1 MIHPGDLGPSVIEA
15 GRHAGTEQGRK
26 DPGARDGSV
35 FPGLQP
41 NPSIRRQPMHRNVPG
56 NAGRG
61 IFGMRGRLHCYQFS
75 DSAAFRQSSG
85 LFHPFPVG
93 HSLGYTPPMAEFVH
107 LHNHSDFSLLDGAA
121 SVTSMVDK
129 AKALG
134 MPGLALT
141 DHGNMFG
148 AVKFYDYCKEKGVNP
163 IVGSEFYVAGTSRLE
178 RTGTESGNKYFHLVL
193 LAENQEGFRNLLK
206 LSSASWTEGY
216 YYKPRIDDEILA
228 RHSKGVI
235 ASSACLAGEIPRL
248 LSVGKEAEAEK
259 KARWFREL
267 FGRERFYLE
276 LQDHG
281 IAEQAKV
288 NKLLVG
294 MSRKLDIPLI
304 ATNDMHYLERDDAEA
319 HDVLLCIGTNKKLA
333 EAGRMRFP
341 GREFYMK
348 DGAEM
353 AALFAEVP
361 EALANTLRVNEMVAL
376 DMAYPGP
383 LLPDYVIPEGFSS
396 PAEYL
401 KHLTYK
407 GLEARYPGLTEE
419 IRQRAEY
426 ELDIIIKMQFTGY
439 FLIVWD
445 FIDWAKNHGI
455 PVGPGRGSGAG
466 SIVAYALRITDID
479 PLRYNLLFERFLNP
493 ERISMPDFDVD
504 FCFERRGEVIDYV
517 TRKYGA
523 DRVGQII
530 TFGTLKAKAAI
541 KDVARVLDISFDE
554 SNAIAKLVPEDP
566 KMTLEKAFAQEPRL
580 QAMEAE
586 PRNAQLFKLARKLEN
601 KNRNTSFHAAGIV
614 IGKTALSDFVP
625 LYRDPKSGQVATQ
638 YTMDCLEDC
647 GLVKMDFLGLKTLTL
662 IKNAIDLVRKRG
674 VEIDEEHIPDDDPK
688 TFALLGEGRSTSI
701 FQFESSGMQ
710 DILKKAKPTSI
721 EDLIALNA
729 LYRPGP
735 MENIPQ
741 FIDSKWGRKP
751 IVYPDPCLEPILKET
766 YGVIV
771 YQEQVMQVA
780 QRIGGYSLGQADLLR
795 RAMGK
800 KKVDV
805 MMKEK
810 EKFVEGALKNGF
822 KAADA
827 ERIFD
832 ILVPFAGYGFN
843 KSHAAAYSVI
853 SYRTAWLKAN
863 WPAEFMAANLT
874 NEINNT
880 DKLSEYIGEA
890 RSMGLDLLPPD
901 VNFSEAHFSVV
912 DGKIVYGLLGI
923 KGVGEGLAKAIEAQ
937 RGSGGPFANFVDFI
951 ERMGTSAMNRKTLEC
966 LVHAGALDWTGRTRR
981 ELALNIERAV
991 DYVGK
996 KEDAGRYGQASLFD
1010 AAGEEE
1016 FPPFQFEPADEYPR
1030 PDLLRLEKEL
1040 IGFYFS
1046 GHPMDEWKGLWE
1058 RSSDAPVAHPDW
1070 ANPDRSYTLVAMLKT
1085 FREIVTKAN
1094 KKMAFG
1100 EVEEYSGSLEIVV
1113 FPDILEKYRQEFLVD
1128 KVLFL
1133 RGKIDTARS
1142 APSFKVE
1149 DFLDP
1154 GELTAKSWREVHL
1167 RLAPSIQSE
1176 DDLYDLRDVIFEN
1189 RGNCQVYFHVPE
1201 HGGPDAAASAPASL
1215 PAQAM
1220 DGDCETDE
1228 EGIPLP
1234 SVSAACA
1241 EEEGAEAPLPS
1252 TPIPPSPPIKEII
1265 VRANM
1270 QILCSPSSEVL
1281 ERLRTLPVVVEAWA
1295 S

>member
-1 MIHPGDLGPSVIEA
+1 
-15 GRHAGTEQGRK
+15 
-26 DPGARDGSV
+26 
-35 FPGLQP
+35 
-41 NPSIRRQPMHRNVPG
+41 
-56 NAGRG
+56 
-61 IFGMRGRLHCYQFS
+61 
-75 DSAAFRQSSG
+75 
-85 LFHPFPVG
+85 
-93 HSLGYTPPMAEFVH
+93 MADFVH
-107 LHNHSDFSLLDGAA
+107 LHNHSDYSLLDGAA
-121 SVTSMVDK
+121 SIKSMVDK

-141 DHGNMFG
+141 DHGNLFG
-148 AVKFYDYCKEKGVNP
+148 AVKFYDTCKDAGVNP
-163 IVGSEFYVAGTSRLE
+163 IIGSEFYVAGGSRLE
-178 RTGTESGNKYFHLVL
+178 KTGTESGNKYFHLVL
-193 LAENQEGFRNLLK
+193 LAENMEGFRNLLK

-228 RHSKGVI
+228 RHAKGLI

-248 LSVGKEAEAEK
+248 LSVGKEREAER
-259 KARWFREL
+259 KALWFREL
-267 FGRERFYLE
+267 FGSGRFFLE

-281 IAEQAKV
+281 IAEQAKI
-288 NKLLVG
+288 NKLLVA

-304 ATNDMHYLERDDAEA
+304 ATNDMHYLDREDAEA
-319 HDVLLCIGTNKKLA
+319 HDVLLCIGTNKKIEDA
-333 EAGRMRFP
+333 QRMRFP

-348 DGAEM
+348 TAEEM
-353 AALFAEVP
+353 RALFSELP
-361 EALANTLRVNEMVAL
+361 EALSNTLLINEMVGL
-376 DMAYPGP
+376 DMTYPGP
-383 LLPDYVIPEGFSS
+383 LLPDYEIPPGYSG
-396 PAEYL
+396 PADYL
-401 KHLTYK
+401 RHLTYE
-407 GLEARYPGLTEE
+407 GLKLRYPDLTAE
-419 IRQRAEY
+419 IRERAEY
-426 ELDIIIKMQFTGY
+426 ELGVIIEMRFTGY

-445 FIDWAKNHGI
+445 FIDWAKRHDI

-466 SIVAYALRITDID
+466 SIVAYSLRITDID

-517 TRKYGA
+517 TGKYGA
-523 DRVGQII
+523 DRVGQIV

-541 KDVARVLDISFDE
+541 KDVARVLGISFDE

-566 KMTLEKAFAQEPRL
+566 KMTIAKAFELEPKL
-580 QAMEAE
+580 AAMASE
-586 PRNAQLFKLARKLEN
+586 PRNARLFDLARKLEN

-614 IGKTALSDFVP
+614 IAKSALSDFVP
-625 LYRDPKSGQVATQ
+625 LYRDPKSGIVATQ
-638 YTMDCLEDC
+638 YTMDYLEKC

-662 IKNAIDLVRKRG
+662 IKNAIGLIRKHG
-674 VEIDEEHIPDDDPK
+674 VEIDEDRIPDDDPK
-688 TFALLGEGRSTSI
+688 TFALLGEGRSTSV

-710 DILKKAKPTSI
+710 DILKKAKPSSI

-741 FIDSKWGRKP
+741 FIDSKWGRQA

-780 QRIGGYSLGQADLLR
+780 QRIAGYSLGQADLLR

-810 EKFVEGALKNGF
+810 EKFVAGAVKNGF
-822 KAADA
+822 AASAAD
-827 ERIFD
+827 RIFD

-843 KSHAAAYSVI
+843 KSHAAAYSVV

-874 NEINNT
+874 NEIANT

-890 RSMGLDLLPPD
+890 RAMGLELMPPS
-901 VNFSEAHFSVV
+901 VNFSEAYFTVV

-923 KGVGEGLAKAIEAQ
+923 KGVGEAVAKAIETERAAN
-937 RGSGGPFANFVDFI
+937 GPFADFVDFI
-951 ERMGTSAMNRKTLEC
+951 ERMGTAAMNRKTLEC
-966 LVHAGALDWTGRTRR
+966 LVHAGAFDWTGRGRR
-981 ELALNIERAV
+981 ELALDIERAV
-991 DYVGK
+991 EYAGN
-996 KEDAGRYGQASLFD
+996 KEEAGRYGQASLFD
-1010 AAGEEE
+1010 ATDEEE
-1016 FPPFQFEPADEYPR
+1016 FPPFQYATSDEYPR
-1030 PDLLRLEKEL
+1030 ADLLRLEKEL

-1058 RSSDAPVAHPDW
+1058 RSSDAPVAHPER

-1085 FREIVTKAN
+1085 FREIITKSG

-1100 EVEEYSGSLEIVV
+1100 EVEDYSGSIEIVV
-1113 FPDILEKYRQEFLVD
+1113 FPDTLERHREKFLVD

-1133 RGKIDTARS
+1133 RGKIDTGRS
-1142 APSFKVE
+1142 VPSFKVE

-1154 GELTAKSWREVHL
+1154 GELAAKSWREVHL
-1167 RLAPSIQSE
+1167 RLAPDIRSE
-1176 DDLYDLRDVIFEN
+1176 DDLYELRDMLFES
-1189 RGNCQVYFHVPE
+1189 RGNCQVFFHVPE
-1201 HGGPDAAASAPASL
+1201 GSGPEGSAETVAPDVEGPL
-1215 PAQAM
+1215 P
-1220 DGDCETDE
+1220 DDCETDE
-1228 EGIPLP
+1228 DGIPLP
-1234 SVSAACA
+1234 SAVANCV
-1241 EEEGAEAPLPS
+1241 EEGETQPTAVPEVLPR
-1252 TPIPPSPPIKEII
+1252 PAGKEVL

-1270 QILCSPSSEVL
+1270 QILCSPDDEVL
-1281 ERLRTLPVVVEAWA
+1281 DRFRTLPVVVEVWSA
-1295 S
+1295 

>member
-1 MIHPGDLGPSVIEA
+1 M
-15 GRHAGTEQGRK
+15 
-26 DPGARDGSV
+26 
-35 FPGLQP
+35 
-41 NPSIRRQPMHRNVPG
+41 
-56 NAGRG
+56 
-61 IFGMRGRLHCYQFS
+61 
-75 DSAAFRQSSG
+75 AAF
-85 LFHPFPVG
+85 
-93 HSLGYTPPMAEFVH
+93 GYTPSMADFVH
-107 LHNHSDFSLLDGAA
+107 LHNHSDYSLLDGAA
-121 SVTSMVDK
+121 SVKSMVDR

-141 DHGNMFG
+141 DHGNLFG
-148 AVKFYDYCKEKGVNP
+148 AVKFYDTCKEAGVNP
-163 IVGSEFYVAGTSRLE
+163 IVGSEFYVAGGSRLE
-178 RTGTESGNKYFHLVL
+178 KTGTESGNKYFHLVL

-228 RHSKGVI
+228 RHSKGLI

-248 LSVGKEAEAEK
+248 LSIGKEAEAEK
-259 KARWFREL
+259 KALWFREL
-267 FGRERFYLE
+267 FGRDRYYLE

-281 IAEQAKV
+281 IPEQAKV
-288 NKLLVG
+288 NKLLVA
-294 MSRKLDIPLI
+294 MSRKHGIPLI

-319 HDVLLCIGTNKKLA
+319 HDVLLCIGTNKKLD
-333 EAGRMRFP
+333 EPGRMRFP

-348 DGAEM
+348 SYEEM

-361 EALANTLRVNEMVAL
+361 EALSNTLRINEMVRL

-383 LLPDYVIPEGFSS
+383 LLPDYEI
-396 PAEYL
+396 PAEFSGPADYL
-401 KHLTYK
+401 RHLTYE
-407 GLEARYPGLTEE
+407 GLKARYSVQTEE

-426 ELDIIIKMQFTGY
+426 ELEIIIKMQFTGY

-445 FIDWAKNHGI
+445 FIDWAKRHDI

-517 TRKYGA
+517 TQKYGA
-523 DRVGQII
+523 DRVGQIV

-566 KMTLEKAFAQEPRL
+566 KMTLGKAFEMEPKL

-625 LYRDPKSGQVATQ
+625 LYRDPKSGQVASQ
-638 YTMDCLEDC
+638 YTMDYLEKC

-662 IKNAIDLVRKRG
+662 IKNAIGLVRKHG
-674 VEIDEEHIPDDDPK
+674 VEIDEDRIPDDDPK
-688 TFALLGEGRSTSI
+688 TFALLGEGRSTSV

-735 MENIPQ
+735 MDNIPQ
-741 FIDSKWGRKP
+741 FVDSKWGRQP

-780 QRIGGYSLGQADLLR
+780 QRIAGYSLGQADLLR

-800 KKVDV
+800 KKVEV

-810 EKFVEGALKNGF
+810 EKFVAGAVKNGF
-822 KAADA
+822 KAQDA
-827 ERIFD
+827 ASIFE
-832 ILVPFAGYGFN
+832 ILIPFAGYGFN
-843 KSHAAAYSVI
+843 KSHAAAYSVVA
-853 SYRTAWLKAN
+853 YRTAWLKAN

-874 NEINNT
+874 NEITNT

-890 RSMGLDLLPPD
+890 RSMGLELLPPN
-901 VNFSEAHFSVV
+901 VNFSETRFTVV
-912 DGKIVYGLLGI
+912 EGKIVYGLLGI
-923 KGVGEGLAKAIEAQ
+923 KGVGEAVARAIEAE
-937 RGSGGPFANFVDFI
+937 RGSRGPFADFVDFI

-966 LVHAGALDWTGRTRR
+966 LVHAGAFDWTGKARR
-981 ELALNIERAV
+981 ELALNIEKAV
-991 DYVGK
+991 EYVGN

-1010 AAGEEE
+1010 ASGEEE
-1016 FPPFQFEPADEYPR
+1016 FPPFQFEAAEEYPR

-1058 RSSDAPVAHPDW
+1058 RSSDAPVAHPDR
-1070 ANPDRSYTLVAMLKT
+1070 ASADRSYTLVAMLKT
-1085 FREIVTKAN
+1085 FREIITKSG

-1100 EVEEYSGSLEIVV
+1100 EVEDYSGSLEIVV
-1113 FPDILEKYRQEFLVD
+1113 FPDILERHRDEFLVD

-1133 RGKIDTARS
+1133 RGKIDTGRS

-1149 DFLDP
+1149 AFLDP

-1167 RLAPSIQSE
+1167 RLARGIRSE
-1176 DDLYDLRDVIFEN
+1176 DDLYDLRDAIFES
-1189 RGNCQVYFHVPE
+1189 RGNCQVFFHVPE
-1201 HGGPDAAASAPASL
+1201 RGSEAAVGDPARPTAAAAPA
-1215 PAQAM
+1215 
-1220 DGDCETDE
+1220 GEECEVDE
-1228 EGIPLP
+1228 DGIPLP
-1234 SVSAACA
+1234 AAVVACA
-1241 EEEGAEAPLPS
+1241 EEDGVETPPALPAV
-1252 TPIPPSPPIKEII
+1252 PSPGPSKEVV

-1270 QILCSPSSEVL
+1270 QILCSASDETL
-1281 ERLRTLPVVVEAWA
+1281 DRLRTLPVVAEAWA